1 MVPQPGSIPC
11 RIAKNMGD
19 CDDPGYPRHR
29 PFCPAALCM
38 ATLPP
43 GTPCIGRPL
52 RCSGLA
58 SKLAHAAILSA

>member
-1 MVPQPGSIPC
+1 V
-11 RIAKNMGD
+11 GD

-29 PFCPAALCM
+29 PLCPAALCM

-43 GTPCIGRPL
+43 ETLCIERPL

-58 SKLAHAAILSA
+58 SKLAHPAILSA